1 LELLSSAS
9 ERLELVSVALEELC
23 LLLVLLVEVLDCEL
37 EVLLELM
44 KVVSS

>member
-1 LELLSSAS
+1 LGLLFFAA
-9 ERLELVSVALEELC
+9 ERLELVLVALEELY